1 MLKEEK
7 TKKLLDFAQYMDE
20 VEDDFAEISKVKKE
34 IENKK
39 GGAYSIWSNFLQ
51 AIARGMLLY
60 SVLSV
65 YASFAFGIKYQNI
78 SEVTKIDK
86 MVSIVLNPIPFI
98 FILTLILSGIFFYWA
113 SKERK
118 NEINANKELRVL
130 EARNKD
136 LFSNIKEQYD
146 GYENPPVAFQYS
158 NPYFLLDVI
167 SYLEDSEEELSIDEA
182 ISRVTGIN

>member
-1 MLKEEK
+1 MLKEEQ

-20 VEDDFAEISKVKKE
+20 VEDDFAEIRKVKKE

-39 GGAYSIWSNFLQ
+39 GGAYSLWSRFLQ
-51 AIARGMLLY
+51 TVARGLLLY

-65 YASFAFGIKYQNI
+65 YVSFAFSIKYQSVAEATNL
-78 SEVTKIDK
+78 DK
-86 MVSIVLNPIPFI
+86 VFLIAFNPIPYVFV
-98 FILTLILSGIFFYWA
+98 LALILSSVFFYWA

-118 NEINANKELRVL
+118 NQINANKELRVL

-167 SYLEDSEEELSIDEA
+167 DTLENSEEEISIDEA
-182 ISRVTGIN
+182 ISLVTGNN